1 MSLRVDRS
9 NVAYSQPSEPLPDSG
24 STAQTTRSG
33 ALQAASTFEGPAPTS
48 APQVSREELLSKASG
63 SGLGSWLKKAA
74 KSVGNAV
81 STVVNRAG
89 DAVRSVATGVASAV
103 TGAVKNVGEGIG
115 TFFGG
120 VGKLFT
126 GDFKGGLSQMG
137 SGLVKTFLQTPADAV
152 LMLGGR
158 AISAIQTM
166 VGLEPVGRK
175 LKDSEIAELRKVYG
189 DSIDYSSVRLKEGN
203 VGLFGMSGRAFTHGN
218 TIYIPKESMPLTTD
232 LLVHEM
238 GHVWQHQNGG
248 TDYMSEALW
257 AQNVGDG
264 YDFEK
269 GISQGKSWSQLNPEQ
284 QSELLQQAYASG
296 FFDAPGQ
303 KFEYNGHDYTAYL
316 NQALEQIRR
325 GDGAP

>member
-1 MSLRVDRS
+1 
-9 NVAYSQPSEPLPDSG
+9 
-24 STAQTTRSG
+24 
-33 ALQAASTFEGPAPTS
+33 
-48 APQVSREELLSKASG
+48 
-63 SGLGSWLKKAA
+63 
-74 KSVGNAV
+74 
-81 STVVNRAG
+81 VNRVG
-89 DAVRSVATGVASAV
+89 DAVRSVATGVVSTV
-103 TGAVKNVGEGIG
+103 TGVVKNVGEGIG

-126 GDFKGGLSQMG
+126 GHFMDGLKQMG

-158 AISAIQTM
+158 AVSAIQTL
-166 VGLEPVGRK
+166 VGLEPAGRK

-203 VGLFGMSGRAFTHGN
+203 VGLFGLTGRAFTHGN
-218 TIYIPKESMPLTTD
+218 TIYIPNGSMPLTTD

-269 GISQGKSWSQLNPEQ
+269 GLQEGKSWSQLNPEQ
-284 QSELLQQAYASG
+284 QSELLQTAYASG
-296 FFDAPGQ
+296 FFDGPGRT
-303 KFEYNGHDYTAYL
+303 FSYNGRDYTDYL
-316 NQALEQIRR
+316 NRALEQIRR
-325 GDGAP
+325 GEGAP